1 LGGLATISIYNPHTQ
16 KNRISKMRYDP
27 EMDNVIPERELMRRR
42 LIRKID
48 YYIHCSIAAGL
59 ITIDEVP
66 DLKEKVRANNRWE
79 RRKQPR

>member
-1 LGGLATISIYNPHTQ
+1 
-16 KNRISKMRYDP
+16 
-27 EMDNVIPERELMRRR
+27 MDNVIPEREMKRRR

-48 YYIHCSIAAGL
+48 YYIHSSLAAGI
-59 ITIDEVP
+59 ITIDEVS